1 MSLNGL
7 KRFFLFTLVSYEG
20 CNIIK
25 GSRRKSGRQRINIA
39 IVSEGPPVATAHPI
53 CLAPAR
59 AATAPVLTGD
69 TQTRTAGH
77 NSVLQQQG
85 SEEQSNMFVDN
96 CCKCL
101 DTSGTWSW

>member
-85 SEEQSNMFVDN
+85 SEEQSNINVWIH
-96 CCKCL
+96 L
-101 DTSGTWSW
+101 VPGPGS

>member
-1 MSLNGL
+1 M
-7 KRFFLFTLVSYEG
+7 
-20 CNIIK
+20 
-25 GSRRKSGRQRINIA
+25 A
-39 IVSEGPPVATAHPI
+39 AAHPI
-53 CLAPAR
+53 CLAPAL

-96 CCKCL
+96 CCCKCL
-101 DTSGTWSW
+101 DTSEMFGYMWYLVLVAEDTLNVNVCRCDKYVDLCTTSTLPSTDCSVS